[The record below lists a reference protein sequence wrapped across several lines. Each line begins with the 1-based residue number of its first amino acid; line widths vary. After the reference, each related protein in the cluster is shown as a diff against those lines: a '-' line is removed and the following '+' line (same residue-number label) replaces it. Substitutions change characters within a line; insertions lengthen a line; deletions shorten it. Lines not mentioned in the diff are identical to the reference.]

1 MDRFFGYKISPI
13 TKRRTIFGSSAGRVQ
28 SPTLKILCEKEREID
43 LFKPKEFWDFD
54 IELEDTNKNKI
65 RCSIVTD
72 KEKRFDK
79 LSINNKKIA
88 EDLKKRISEKN
99 FIIENINKRE
109 KRRNPYSPFSN
120 SLLLQDA
127 SSKLG
132 FSPKQTNSIAQELKD
147 GIGSMGALIT
157 YHRTDSNK
165 MKNTEVKKLRQFIKK
180 ELWRKLYFKK

>member
-79 LSINNKKIA
+79 LSINNKKNCRGS
-88 EDLKKRISEKN
+88 EEKDL
-99 FIIENINKRE
+99 
-109 KRRNPYSPFSN
+109 
-120 SLLLQDA
+120 
-127 SSKLG
+127 
-132 FSPKQTNSIAQELKD
+132 
-147 GIGSMGALIT
+147 
-157 YHRTDSNK
+157 
-165 MKNTEVKKLRQFIKK
+165 
-180 ELWRKLYFKK
+180 